1 MKEGRAAEQAALLR
15 LGGTVRNDL
24 QWRIILNWVPELG
37 AAAVLTVR
45 ITAVSFAV
53 ALLVGV
59 VVGIIRSRPHRLTVV
74 VAAYVELF
82 RGTPLLV
89 QLFFIYYGLAQIGIV
104 MEAMTA
110 AVLGLGLNGGAYIS
124 EIVRGAL
131 AGIDRGQYDA
141 AHALGMTRWLTLTSV
156 ILPQALRTA
165 TPPLV
170 NTFSSMLKDTSL
182 VSLLAITE
190 MMNIANQVYSR
201 TFRAFEIFAVVALVY
216 FVLTFAFSLLSRL
229 LERRLALGRA

>member
-1 MKEGRAAEQAALLR
+1 M
-15 LGGTVRNDL
+15 RNDL

-53 ALLVGV
+53 ALLVGLA
-59 VVGIIRSRPHRLTVV
+59 VGIIRSRPHRLTVV